1 MCGEIW
7 GLKSRLSLERNE
19 LGSGWLLEGKQMWA
33 SEDVHKGVLKA
44 I

>member
-19 LGSGWLLEGKQMWA
+19 LELGWRLEGKQMWA
-33 SEDVHKGVLKA
+33 SENVQKAVLKA